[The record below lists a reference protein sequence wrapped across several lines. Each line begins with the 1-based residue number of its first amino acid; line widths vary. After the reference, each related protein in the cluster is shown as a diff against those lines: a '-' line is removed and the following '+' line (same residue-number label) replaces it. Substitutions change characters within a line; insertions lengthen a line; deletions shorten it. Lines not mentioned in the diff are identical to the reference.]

1 MTRTKRRHRRQKLTR
16 RKRQRGGSEYSWI
29 NAYIA
34 KLDWDKLSQNPGAI
48 ELLQS
53 YPDKIDWRYLS
64 ANPGAIEM
72 LKDNPDKIDWNFL
85 SSNPNVIEVVGI
97 SNMNELFLPQFR
109 D

>member
-1 MTRTKRRHRRQKLTR
+1 
-16 RKRQRGGSEYSWI
+16 
-29 NAYIA
+29 
-34 KLDWDKLSQNPGAI
+34 
-48 ELLQS
+48 
-53 YPDKIDWRYLS
+53 
-64 ANPGAIEM
+64 M